1 MDSGLVL
8 VFLVFDS
15 FFYVNYKNPPHFF
28 MDYISPCSAEKQNE
42 LDVCFGGD
50 YEEPAH
56 VMKEAEKSCALPSA
70 S

>member
-1 MDSGLVL
+1 MLRIPLWILVWSW
-8 VFLVFDS
+8 FS
-15 FFYVNYKNPPHFF
+15 CFF